1 MAAAADQ
8 ANTSAWRDLR
18 SSPALMRDQ
27 TSARCFSQNSSARSE
42 AMHDHSG
49 KASISSRS
57 DCWSLASAGPL
68 ALHWLNGE
76 LSPLPLLHLAQLSCR
91 ACELRFY
98 RTHFDVEDICNLG
111 QRHLFSESQ
120 QEYRTLLG
128 GQR

>member
-1 MAAAADQ
+1 MANLHDSTPFCESWKRNLPGQFLVLAAQPVAARAMPRSPAAA
-8 ANTSAWRDLR
+8 TVRHWRA
-18 SSPALMRDQ
+18 P
-27 TSARCFSQNSSARSE
+27 
-42 AMHDHSG
+42 
-49 KASISSRS
+49 
-57 DCWSLASAGPL
+57 GPL
-68 ALHWLNGE
+68 ALHLLNGE
-76 LSPLPLLHLAQLSCR
+76 LSPLPLLRLAQLSCR